1 LAPFDETVVAVEQVS
16 MTGADLVRFLI
27 DHDVVQPADVVGR
40 GVRLVDRPR
49 DRFIVREVSVAGRTI
64 AFVKELRFEEARPY
78 LDAELAALAYLER
91 QPAISDIGPRRLASD
106 ASLGVVV
113 MAPVEGDQLVH
124 ADDAASIDALAQLL
138 GSLHRESRHSGIR
151 ASGQAT
157 SGGVP
162 WVFKVLEANAAWRP
176 PALAVVWP
184 FVRDPVLIRQAT
196 RAASRLWV
204 ATSLVHGDI
213 KWEHCF
219 KTLAPD
225 GTAELRVIDWELA
238 GMGDP
243 AWDVASALA
252 ELLLAAPPGASRASD
267 APGTIV
273 PPVLGRFMHGYG
285 KASGVVARN
294 GSFAY
299 RAALFTGLRMF
310 QASLERATA
319 DPADASSITDL
330 VRWAEAISAA
340 PESLATGLQA
350 GPG

>member
-1 LAPFDETVVAVEQVS
+1 MAVEHDS

-27 DHDVVQPADVVGR
+27 DHDVVRPADVVGR

-49 DRFIVREVSVAGRTI
+49 DRFIVREVSVAGRTA

-78 LDAELAALAYLER
+78 LEAELAALAYLEQ
-91 QPAISDIGPRRLASD
+91 QPALSGIGPRRLAGD

-113 MAPVEGDQLVH
+113 MAPVEGDQVVH
-124 ADDAASIDALAQLL
+124 PDGAASIDALAQLL
-138 GSLHRESRHSGIR
+138 GSLHRESRPSGIR

-162 WVFKVLEANAAWRP
+162 WVFQVLEANAAWRP

-184 FVRDPVLIRQAT
+184 FVRDPVRIRQAA

-219 KTLAPD
+219 KTRCPD
-225 GTAELRVIDWELA
+225 GTTELHLIDWELA

-252 ELLLAAPPGASRASD
+252 ELLLAAPLGASRSSD
-267 APGTIV
+267 APGTSV
-273 PPVLGRFMHGYG
+273 PPVLGRFMHRYG
-285 KASGVVARN
+285 KACGEVAGN
-294 GSFAY
+294 GAFAY

-310 QASLERATA
+310 QASLEHATA
-319 DPADASSITDL
+319 DPADARSISDL
-330 VRWAEAISAA
+330 VRWAEAIVAD
-340 PESLATGLQA
+340 PESLAVGLQA
-350 GPG
+350 GTG